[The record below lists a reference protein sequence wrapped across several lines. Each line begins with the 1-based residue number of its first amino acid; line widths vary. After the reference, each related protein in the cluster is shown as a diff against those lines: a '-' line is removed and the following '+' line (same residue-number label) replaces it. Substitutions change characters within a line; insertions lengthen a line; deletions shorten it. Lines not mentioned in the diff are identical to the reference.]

1 SPFTICSPQHNA
13 LPICRPAAHGQAARG
28 RMVPIPNTS
37 AILATIISE
46 HLVATSSRVCVFEDA
61 NTRPSDPVFHRI
73 KTPVFT
79 FENEV
84 YHFARG
90 GAADSGEIQQ
100 LIRAAS
106 SWLVIGVLAAL
117 PSGVVLENRSEVP
130 DATLDALASGAEKII
145 VGAYDGEGYVIWSE
159 PNGP

>member
-1 SPFTICSPQHNA
+1 
-13 LPICRPAAHGQAARG
+13 
-28 RMVPIPNTS
+28 MVPIPNTS

>member
-46 HLVATSSRVCVFEDA
+46 LLVATSSRVCVFEDA

-84 YHFARG
+84 
-90 GAADSGEIQQ
+90 
-100 LIRAAS
+100 
-106 SWLVIGVLAAL
+106 
-117 PSGVVLENRSEVP
+117 RSEEH
-130 DATLDALASGAEKII
+130 T
-145 VGAYDGEGYVIWSE
+145 SE
-159 PNGP
+159 LRSRENLV